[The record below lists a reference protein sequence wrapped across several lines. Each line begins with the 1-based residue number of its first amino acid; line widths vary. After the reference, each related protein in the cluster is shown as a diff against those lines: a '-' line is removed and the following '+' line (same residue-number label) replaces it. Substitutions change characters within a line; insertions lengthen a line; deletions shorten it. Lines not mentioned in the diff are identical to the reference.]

1 MTVLHDID
9 PIALHLPFWP
19 HGIHWYGLMYL
30 LGFGVAWWLGRRRV
44 RAGRFPGV
52 DENAFGDLLFYGMLG
67 VVLGGRI
74 GYVLF
79 YAFDDF
85 LAHPLFLLRI
95 NEGGMSFHGGLIGV
109 MIAALW
115 WSRSRRLHFFDT
127 MDFVAPLVPA
137 GLGFGRLG
145 NYIGGELWGK
155 PTGAGWGV
163 IFPRSDLGP
172 YSNAPMEE
180 LHKLHASGLLD
191 PYARHPS
198 QLYQAFLEGLVMM
211 VVLLWYSRRPRPRYA
226 VSGLFALLYGLFRI
240 LVEFVRVPDQQV
252 GYLFGTDWITE
263 GQLLSLPL
271 VAVGLALLWLSRRS
285 PVTAVPAPPSPA
297 PLSSPLG
304 H

>member
-30 LGFGVAWWLGRRRV
+30 LGFGVAWWIGRRRV
-44 RAGRFPGV
+44 RAGRFPGI

-79 YAFDDF
+79 YAFDEF
-85 LAHPLFLLRI
+85 LANPLFLLRI
-95 NEGGMSFHGGLIGV
+95 NEGGMSFHGGLLGV

-115 WSRSRRLHFFDT
+115 WSRSRSKHFFDT

-172 YSNAPMEE
+172 YTSAPMEE

-211 VVLLWYSRRPRPRYA
+211 VVLLWFSRRPRPRYA
-226 VSGLFALLYGLFRI
+226 VSGLFALLYGSFRI
-240 LVEFVRVPDQQV
+240 LVEFVRVPDQQI

-271 VAVGLALLWLSRRS
+271 VAVGLLLLWLSRRS
-285 PVTAVPAPPSPA
+285 PTANATAALSPA
-297 PLSSPLG
+297 PG
-304 H
+304 R